1 MKKVLLFIAILFFF
15 DRFGQAQSLTIE
27 YNIGH
32 GSYQMSDM
40 KDILKNQ
47 MLPVTNAQVTDNFP
61 GYVTQDA
68 RVGVEWRRHHV
79 GFLFNYMNTA
89 GKNGVTDYSGS
100 CDYKL
105 RNKGYKLGAFYHF

>member
-47 MLPVTNAQVTDNFP
+47 MLPVTLSLIHISEPT
-61 GYVTQDA
+61 
-68 RVGVEWRRHHV
+68 RR
-79 GFLFNYMNTA
+79 
-89 GKNGVTDYSGS
+89 S
-100 CDYKL
+100 
-105 RNKGYKLGAFYHF
+105 

>member
-47 MLPVTNAQVTDNFP
+47 MLPVTNVQVTDNFP
-61 GYVTQDA
+61 RLCDA
-68 RVGVEWRRHHV
+68 GCPCRSR
-79 GFLFNYMNTA
+79 MA
-89 GKNGVTDYSGS
+89 APSCGS
-100 CDYKL
+100 S
-105 RNKGYKLGAFYHF
+105 F

>member
-1 MKKVLLFIAILFFF
+1 MKKVLLFISLFCFFF

-68 RVGVEWRRHHV
+68 RAGVEWRRHHC
-79 GFLFNYMNTA
+79 GISF
-89 GKNGVTDYSGS
+89 
-100 CDYKL
+100 
-105 RNKGYKLGAFYHF
+105 

>member
-47 MLPVTNAQVTDNFP
+47 MLPVTNVQVTDNFP

-79 GFLFNYMNTA
+79 GVLFNYMNTA

-100 CDYKL
+100 CDYEL
-105 RNKGYKLGAFYHF
+105 RNKGI

>member
-68 RVGVEWRRHHV
+68 VSESNGGAIMWDF
-79 GFLFNYMNTA
+79 FLTI
-89 GKNGVTDYSGS
+89 
-100 CDYKL
+100 
-105 RNKGYKLGAFYHF
+105 

>member
-47 MLPVTNAQVTDNFP
+47 MLPVTNVQVTDNFP

-79 GFLFNYMNTA
+79 GVLFNYMYLEAYNNQ
-89 GKNGVTDYSGS
+89 KQSEISNRKSLFISV
-100 CDYKL
+100 
-105 RNKGYKLGAFYHF
+105 F

>member
-68 RVGVEWRRHHV
+68 RVGVEWRRQLYEY
-79 GFLFNYMNTA
+79 GGQEWSNGLFRL
-89 GKNGVTDYSGS
+89 
-100 CDYKL
+100 L
-105 RNKGYKLGAFYHF
+105 RLQVA

>member
-40 KDILKNQ
+40 KDILKKSIFYDIK
-47 MLPVTNAQVTDNFP
+47 LI
-61 GYVTQDA
+61 
-68 RVGVEWRRHHV
+68 
-79 GFLFNYMNTA
+79 
-89 GKNGVTDYSGS
+89 KNSIFV
-100 CDYKL
+100 L
-105 RNKGYKLGAFYHF
+105 

>member
-1 MKKVLLFIAILFFF
+1 MKKVLFFIAILFFF

-47 MLPVTNAQVTDNFP
+47 MLPVTNVQVTDNI
-61 GYVTQDA
+61 
-68 RVGVEWRRHHV
+68 R
-79 GFLFNYMNTA
+79 
-89 GKNGVTDYSGS
+89 
-100 CDYKL
+100 CDIPIPAAS
-105 RNKGYKLGAFYHF
+105 RNLSV

>member
-40 KDILKNQ
+40 KDILKIRCFL
-47 MLPVTNAQVTDNFP
+47 LPMYRLQIISPV
-61 GYVTQDA
+61 
-68 RVGVEWRRHHV
+68 
-79 GFLFNYMNTA
+79 M
-89 GKNGVTDYSGS
+89 
-100 CDYKL
+100 
-105 RNKGYKLGAFYHF
+105 

>member
-47 MLPVTNAQVTDNFP
+47 MLPVTNVQVTDNFP
-61 GYVTQDA
+61 GYVMPVSESNGGA
-68 RVGVEWRRHHV
+68 IMWEF
-79 GFLFNYMNTA
+79 FLTI
-89 GKNGVTDYSGS
+89 
-100 CDYKL
+100 
-105 RNKGYKLGAFYHF
+105 

>member
-40 KDILKNQ
+40 KDILKINYGKISI
-47 MLPVTNAQVTDNFP
+47 FRE
-61 GYVTQDA
+61 Y
-68 RVGVEWRRHHV
+68 
-79 GFLFNYMNTA
+79 LFQFT
-89 GKNGVTDYSGS
+89 SGQ
-100 CDYKL
+100 
-105 RNKGYKLGAFYHF
+105 RANNIF

>member
-40 KDILKNQ
+40 KDILKSDASCYQ
-47 MLPVTNAQVTDNFP
+47 CT
-61 GYVTQDA
+61 GY
-68 RVGVEWRRHHV
+68 R
-79 GFLFNYMNTA
+79 
-89 GKNGVTDYSGS
+89 
-100 CDYKL
+100 
-105 RNKGYKLGAFYHF
+105 